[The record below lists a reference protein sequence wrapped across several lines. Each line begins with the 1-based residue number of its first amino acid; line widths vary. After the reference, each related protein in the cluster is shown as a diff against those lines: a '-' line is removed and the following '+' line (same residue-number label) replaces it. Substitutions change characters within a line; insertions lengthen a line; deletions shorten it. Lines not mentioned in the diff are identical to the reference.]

1 MIRNLPQEDAKR
13 CYGNSR
19 QSLALQGGD
28 EADQQYSTADDG
40 IDGVSNAIIKSF
52 DRVVCIDGEEYP
64 SREIRTLL
72 PHSVRAE
79 ISAFAPDGE
88 DEGTS
93 RIHLRGNPEDKGL
106 ELAESEVM
114 PDHVHLFIGS
124 PPKNAPSLIVNWVK
138 GISARKYNQR
148 YDDRVKWT
156 RSYYVGTA
164 GAPRR
169 ALSNSTSLNRRVTTN
184 EACQHV

>member
-1 MIRNLPQEDAKR
+1 MVKSTRHAKYELYYHIVFVPKYR
-13 CYGNSR
+13 CSHLTGKTKER
-19 QSLALQGGD
+19 L
-28 EADQQYSTADDG
+28 EA
-40 IDGVSNAIIKSF
+40 IF
-52 DRVVCIDGEEYP
+52 
-64 SREIRTLL
+64 
-72 PHSVRAE
+72 AE
-79 ISAFAPDGE
+79 IC
-88 DEGTS
+88 
-93 RIHLRGNPEDKGL
+93 EDKDL

-164 GAPRR
+164 GSVSMGAVERYID
-169 ALSNSTSLNRRVTTN
+169 
-184 EACQHV
+184 EQ

>member
-1 MIRNLPQEDAKR
+1 MVKSTRHAKYELYYHIVFVPKSGGIEDPAD
-13 CYGNSR
+13 
-19 QSLALQGGD
+19 LAEQGS
-28 EADQQYSTADDG
+28 AQYRRSQLTG
-40 IDGVSNAIIKSF
+40 KTKERLETIFV
-52 DRVVCIDGEEYP
+52 
-64 SREIRTLL
+64 EIC
-72 PHSVRAE
+72 
-79 ISAFAPDGE
+79 
-88 DEGTS
+88 
-93 RIHLRGNPEDKGL
+93 EDKGL

-164 GAPRR
+164 GSASKG
-169 ALSNSTSLNRRVTTN
+169 AVEQYIKGGSD
-184 EACQHV
+184 A

>member
-1 MIRNLPQEDAKR
+1 MKSTRHAKYELYYHIVFAPKYPR
-13 CYGNSR
+13 SHLTGKTKER
-19 QSLALQGGD
+19 L
-28 EADQQYSTADDG
+28 EA
-40 IDGVSNAIIKSF
+40 IF
-52 DRVVCIDGEEYP
+52 
-64 SREIRTLL
+64 
-72 PHSVRAE
+72 AE
-79 ISAFAPDGE
+79 IC
-88 DEGTS
+88 
-93 RIHLRGNPEDKGL
+93 EDKDL

-164 GAPRR
+164 G
-169 ALSNSTSLNRRVTTN
+169 STSKGAIEQYITEQERGG
-184 EACQHV
+184 E

>member
-1 MIRNLPQEDAKR
+1 VI
-13 CYGNSR
+13 
-19 QSLALQGGD
+19 
-28 EADQQYSTADDG
+28 
-40 IDGVSNAIIKSF
+40 
-52 DRVVCIDGEEYP
+52 VCIDGKEYP

-72 PHSVRAE
+72 PHSVRAKIYRCSHLTGKTKERLEAIFAE
-79 ISAFAPDGE
+79 IC
-88 DEGTS
+88 
-93 RIHLRGNPEDKGL
+93 EDKDL

-156 RSYYVGTA
+156 RSYYYVGTA
-164 GAPRR
+164 GSVSMGAVERYIDEQE
-169 ALSNSTSLNRRVTTN
+169 SDD
-184 EACQHV
+184 E